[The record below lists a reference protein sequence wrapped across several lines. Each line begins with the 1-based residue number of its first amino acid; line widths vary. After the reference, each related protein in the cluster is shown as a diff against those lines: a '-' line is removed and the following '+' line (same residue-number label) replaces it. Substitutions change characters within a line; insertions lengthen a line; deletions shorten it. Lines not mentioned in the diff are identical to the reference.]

1 MFSTL
6 LIHGCCLHSGELKSF
21 SFNVDAMR
29 KNNKFTE
36 SRLSMADRAAQKHT
50 ESQGVIRETVQL
62 YRCRS
67 NNKSEQD
74 WLDVNFLR
82 PSAMLADEWA
92 KIERSLRAATV
103 YQPVTTSELADI
115 VKSFRSEFCK
125 HVVTAYTFR
134 SDVTS
139 HSTYGPLLQVPEW
152 AYICHCRRESIG
164 TVKRSSTCRILICV
178 VSAEERPNKPSV
190 LSVVQ

>member
-1 MFSTL
+1 MNQFLASLEIT
-6 LIHGCCLHSGELKSF
+6 F
-21 SFNVDAMR
+21 RRDPTNYRPRV
-29 KNNKFTE
+29 NNT
-36 SRLSMADRAAQKHT
+36 
-50 ESQGVIRETVQL
+50 
-62 YRCRS
+62 
-67 NNKSEQD
+67 SEQD
-74 WLDVNFLR
+74 WLEVNFLR

-92 KIERSLRAATV
+92 KIEWSLRAATA

-115 VKSFRSEFCK
+115 VMSFRSEFCK
-125 HVVTAYTFR
+125 HLATAYTLS
-134 SDVTS
+134 SDMIS
-139 HSTYGPLLQVPEW
+139 HSAYGTFLQVPEW